1 MSDNARRVG
10 ALIRDLRTAQGLS
23 QGALAERVNNVAPP
37 EAGAM
42 LQPRVSAYEKGVWM
56 PSPDTLRLFASALN
70 VPYAQLAAAA
80 GYADAARQRRA
91 GAPLVLVRDDLTD
104 PEEEHEIA
112 GCLFRLLLER
122 CERRRLVRFVREALR
137 ALPHAP
143 AWAILALP
151 AVLHR
156 IAWALEQGRIV
167 IDNLN

>member
-91 GAPLVLVRDDLTD
+91 GVIRERLRAREAGYPPHLAAEDRQEVRGVAARARAF
-104 PEEEHEIA
+104 A
-112 GCLFRLLLER
+112 GERARFLLEFHPSPLAGP
-122 CERRRLVRFVREALR
+122 RRVSVPR
-137 ALPHAP
+137 
-143 AWAILALP
+143 
-151 AVLHR
+151 
-156 IAWALEQGRIV
+156 
-167 IDNLN
+167 